1 MPRSGLTLS
10 LMTVLFA
17 GSAVQAHPLADRL
30 KIDLEWGAAWQAR
43 NDVQSPNNAAGTRFA
58 LDSLTGRGPE
68 SAPRAELTWRLNPRD
83 DLRLVAAPLR
93 LEGLGNLP
101 GTVNYEGRTFAAGA
115 TSATY
120 RFDSY
125 RATWRR
131 SFSEGPDWVLKAGV
145 TGKIRDAAITLVQQD
160 GTSATRSDLGFVPL
174 LHFHAL
180 RHLDERSRLV
190 FDADGLASSR
200 GRAFDLSL
208 RYVHDLHGRVSG
220 FAGVRV
226 LDGGADNDSVYNFA
240 RFNYLTVGLSLKGF

>member
-1 MPRSGLTLS
+1 MQQSGLSITL
-10 LMTVLFA
+10 MALFF
-17 GSAVQAHPLADRL
+17 SAAAANASPHSDRL
-30 KIDLEWGAAWQAR
+30 SIDLEWGAAWQAR

-58 LDSLTGRGPE
+58 LDDLTGRGPE
-68 SAPRAELTWRLNPRD
+68 SAPRIELTWRLNPRD

-93 LEGLGNLP
+93 LKGQGSLP
-101 GTVNYEGRTFAAGA
+101 GAVNYEGSAFAAGS

-131 SFSEGPDWVLKAGV
+131 TFSDSPDWVLKAGV
-145 TGKIRDAAITLVQQD
+145 TGKIRDAEITLQQG
-160 GTSATRSDLGFVPL
+160 GTYATRSDVGFVPL

-180 RHLDERSRLV
+180 RHLGERSRLV

-200 GRAFDLSL
+200 GRAFDVSL
-208 RYVHDLHGRVSG
+208 RYVRDFSHKVSG